1 MARKQIAIDQR
12 LVEDLAAIGCT
23 DAEISAICRVSERT
37 IQRRCR
43 EAIDIG
49 RARLKSSL
57 KRKQVE
63 LALDG
68 NVAMLIW
75 LGKQYLDQRDRQD
88 VAHSGEELKIVEKIV
103 TSRAYGGTG

>member
-1 MARKQIAIDQR
+1 MARKQVEIDQQ

-23 DAEISAICRVSERT
+23 DAEIATICRVSERT

-43 EAIDIG
+43 EALAAG

-63 LALDG
+63 LALGG
-68 NVAMLIW
+68 NVSMLIW
-75 LGKQYLDQRDRQD
+75 LGKQYLEQRDRQD
-88 VAHSGEELKIVEKIV
+88 VTHSGEELKVVERIV
-103 TSRAYGGTG
+103 TDRTD